1 MKIKLDPGAYVPE
14 RAHATDAGLDIYS
27 PCDIKLRWL
36 KPVTIMTGVH
46 IDLESASCEF
56 WTCGFVKNR
65 SSMFKRGII
74 TDGTIDMGYTGEIG
88 VTLISLV
95 PFQKKILKGDRIA
108 QLVIPIIGLVPIE
121 IVERLG
127 ETERGA
133 NGFGSTGR

>member
-1 MKIKLDPGAYVPE
+1 MKVQIDNHGDIPT
-14 RAHATDAGLDIYS
+14 RAHATDAGIDLYS

-46 IDLESASCEF
+46 IDLESASSKF

-108 QLVIPIIGLVPIE
+108 QLVIPIIGIVPIE

-127 ETERGA
+127 ETERGD